1 MLVTLCDLGLEV
13 GQCAELPEVVFF
25 ALREEFITEEILYG
39 RIKHELDIESGAC
52 ALWLADFLEL
62 LAVDQREDVHA
73 HLPIQIV
80 GHMATF
86 CIRAFEVLDKL
97 RLDVVLED
105 LSDHIE
111 DCKLDFAR
119 LQQKRPQSGVKPFV
133 RFENSCLRF
142 FGVWLFLQ
150 LSDVRDVFFDG
161 SLHRIA
167 HPLYALDCLPD
178 YSDRFSGQLD
188 VAERLGVACRPST
201 IGDSAISCLP
211 SEILTSIGS
220 TLAMRQSALGIETNG
235 LLRLLD
241 RMIFLQC
248 DEARV
253 ILHYIEEFDEVALGR
268 VME

>member
-13 GQCAELPEVVFF
+13 RQRTELPEVVFF
-25 ALREEFITEEILYG
+25 TLREEFIAEEILYG
-39 RIKHELDIESGAC
+39 RIEHELDVESGAC
-52 ALWLADFLEL
+52 ALRLSDFLEL
-62 LAVDQREDVHA
+62 LAIDQREDVHA

-80 GHMATF
+80 GHMATL

-105 LSDHIE
+105 LSDHVE
-111 DCKLDFAR
+111 DRELDFAR
-119 LQQKRPQSGVKPFV
+119 LQQKRPQSGMEPFV
-133 RFENSCLRF
+133 RFKNRYLRF
-142 FGVWLFLQ
+142 FCVWLFLK

-178 YSDRFSGQLD
+178 YSGRFSRQFD

-201 IGDSAISCLP
+201 IGNSAISCLS

-220 TLAMRQSALGIETNG
+220 TLAMRQSAL
-235 LLRLLD
+235 
-241 RMIFLQC
+241 
-248 DEARV
+248 
-253 ILHYIEEFDEVALGR
+253 
-268 VME
+268 